1 MSSHPSVDVG
11 RTEPVPRAAIPG
23 EKRYQELWLALASRP
38 WRSLVLVPADPAG
51 SAVEIARSFAD
62 VGNQLSDVPVT
73 AVTVTSLEYGSA
85 LALVDLQQRVVRGER
100 DTLAAAAARRTPLVE
115 VTATAVEDLE
125 PAPDV
130 SIPRAHGGESL
141 ARTPAAR
148 LVIAI
153 PAVCAEPLGLAVA
166 KQADLVVL
174 CVERARTR
182 LSDVRRSADLIGRE
196 RMAGC
201 FLVR

>member
-1 MSSHPSVDVG
+1 MRLSQT
-11 RTEPVPRAAIPG
+11 RPRH
-23 EKRYQELWLALASRP
+23 
-38 WRSLVLVPADPAG
+38 
-51 SAVEIARSFAD
+51 AR
-62 VGNQLSDVPVT
+62 V
-73 AVTVTSLEYGSA
+73 
-85 LALVDLQQRVVRGER
+85 
-100 DTLAAAAARRTPLVE
+100 TLAALIVVLSLPLARALP
-115 VTATAVEDLE
+115 
-125 PAPDV
+125 
-130 SIPRAHGGESL
+130 L